1 MFVIGSNMVN
11 QWLRKYL
18 KPCPLGSLIRW
29 VTYKAEYILSLMEKP
44 KLKHGLLETLAR
56 FETLE
61 ICLLPPLSSQLYTK
75 LNAHI
80 LAYDEQ
86 KLK

>member
-1 MFVIGSNMVN
+1 
-11 QWLRKYL
+11 
-18 KPCPLGSLIRW
+18 
-29 VTYKAEYILSLMEKP
+29 MEKP
-44 KLKHGLLETLAR
+44 KLKHGPLETLAR
-56 FETLE
+56 LETLE